1 MAFFR
6 LPGLSTFL
14 EEVFQC
20 CVTVLA
26 VDVKYIIFNELQ
38 SLSSQLIQ
46 KSIEKDVRGTA
57 LRGSQVSSAV

>member
-38 SLSSQLIQ
+38 SLSSQLI
-46 KSIEKDVRGTA
+46 A
-57 LRGSQVSSAV
+57 A